1 MTAKVVAYSR
11 HEVKNDHSTSV
22 FRAEILRH
30 ENGWFQGRILI
41 NDVPVYQGSKALCEA
56 NVKRWLNDKVK
67 QINLTKAAKVRPL
80 HYDVRK
86 RNQTKG
92 VIYENL

>member
-1 MTAKVVAYSR
+1 MAAKVVAYSR
-11 HEVKNDHSTSV
+11 NEVKKDRSTTV
-22 FRAEILRH
+22 FKAEILRH
-30 ENGWFQGRILI
+30 ESGWFQGRILI
-41 NDVPVYQGSKALCEA
+41 NDVPVYQGSKALSEV
-56 NVKRWLNDKVK
+56 NVKRWLNDKVR

>member
-11 HEVKNDHSTSV
+11 HEVKDDHSTSV

-56 NVKRWLNDKVK
+56 NVKRWLNYKVK
-67 QINLTKAAKVRPL
+67 QINLTKYAKVRPL